1 MSEQDEIT
9 ILAKHL
15 ANVLRNNEHE
25 IAEQLVADADG
36 HDDRMG
42 LVKALLSLAGAVAMA
57 VESDTSAVGD
67 GYDVCSQTGETH
79 DGNGTADEGRAMAL
93 HYYACAL
100 ASTHVWR
107 KAADLEVEFDKLI
120 EKANDLPSEIN
131 AEQYLKTL
139 ESLS

>member
-15 ANVLRNNEHE
+15 ANVLRNDEHE

-79 DGNGTADEGRAMAL
+79 DGNGTADEGRALAL
-93 HYYACAL
+93 HYYACAS

-107 KAADLEVEFDKLI
+107 NAADLELEFDKFI
-120 EKANDLPSEIN
+120 
-131 AEQYLKTL
+131 
-139 ESLS
+139 